1 MCQFSLFKLP
11 RINSHSLGS
20 LEYKSEPIQLSGIT
34 SINVTIQSFPE
45 FRYSK
50 GASKSPVITNWPEKR
65 ALECIGSLVSGHDH
79 GIKRTTAWT
88 WLTGG
93 LGWVYVASRCNSG
106 DRRFP
111 CERNKNMTS
120 KHEVRIIIII

>member
-11 RINSHSLGS
+11 NIDSRLLGS
-20 LEYKSEPIQLSGIT
+20 LEYKSEPVELSGIT

-50 GASKSPVITNWPEKR
+50 GAGKGPMITNWPEKLV
-65 ALECIGSLVSGHDH
+65 LECIGGLVISHDH
-79 GIKRTTAWT
+79 GIKRTTARI

-93 LGWVYVASRCNSG
+93 LGWVYVGGRCNSG

-111 CERNKNMTS
+111 CERGKNMTS
-120 KHEVRIIIII
+120 RYKIRIIIN